1 MPPNPKHQFILDLQA
16 WLTSLT
22 NQGHDLIVSLD
33 VNDTYNPDILS
44 SSCHLA
50 YTEGKPVM
58 NTLHDGNLATLISS
72 CNLIDPLSLQ
82 HPQHPY
88 PASHLRDSSRIDFIF
103 ISCSLLLAV
112 IRSGSLSLHSLFL
125 QGDHGPYYL
134 DLDSKIL
141 FADPAFEIEH
151 SKAQK
156 LQLSDPRI
164 IDKYNEVLTKSL
176 TYHKI
181 FDKVNFLQTKLDT
194 DKWDDRSHQTSIAVD
209 QIITESTLHAEQS
222 LGKRTTSRF
231 QWSPKLQLAVHRY
244 HC

>member
-134 DLDSKIL
+134 DLDSKIRYVNLSVFILDIRYAL
-141 FADPAFEIEH
+141 FWLEPIAMNIEDCLYLLIYDLYH
-151 SKAQK
+151 RYQQF
-156 LQLSDPRI
+156 LQPQTLIVFFSIQIRPLH
-164 IDKYNEVLTKSL
+164 EVLRTRVQHHRRDIQI
-176 TYHKI
+176 T
-181 FDKVNFLQTKLDT
+181 
-194 DKWDDRSHQTSIAVD
+194 RSQPVCPGVPWT
-209 QIITESTLHAEQS
+209 
-222 LGKRTTSRF
+222 
-231 QWSPKLQLAVHRY
+231 
-244 HC
+244 